1 MASKKILIQVDV
13 TTKSAE
19 VSVDK
24 VVKSLK
30 ELDGATTNVTKSLD
44 KNRAQSGLNNA
55 ILIELGRTA
64 SDASYGLQ
72 GMANNIGRLF
82 ELGQE
87 FARTGKQRGSLNSA
101 LRDLKNSIFGVGG
114 LLIGIQLL
122 IGFLPKIAKLFK
134 KNAEAVDEETQAIE
148 RQNKQIR
155 ENIRL
160 RTTNADKAQDFI
172 NLFTED
178 FQRIITNIDYDSSK
192 VEAKLFE
199 LGEKFTELGIER
211 AQLLQDENI
220 SQGDRVQIA
229 VKLIE
234 LFNKE
239 TEALKLRRKLE
250 GAAGEDKGV
259 AFMLKRDLTN
269 LRLEIFGLEDDID
282 RIAKKGV
289 EGVIPTD
296 GADDGIG
303 QFREKV
309 KTLAEMTRGEFD
321 DLYDYVF
328 NKGED
333 FRFYV
338 QKLNEG
344 YTIPQIR
351 SMITGLKTLAEGSM
365 NAFDEFSEEFL
376 EKQKDI
382 TAFEQIELKTREN
395 IQKVYVRSLG
405 EVGIALNSLGVF
417 SDDFKKAAIIA
428 DKAQKITEIILETK
442 SSNTKIRLLEAAA
455 LMAGDASAPI
465 RSKALRASNTISAGI
480 NIAAIVAQAASGI
493 AAINSKS
500 NVPTGIGGAGGES
513 PAVSVEAPDFNVVGA
528 GGASQLAAGLAA
540 ITGRPI
546 KAFVV
551 SKEISSA
558 QELDRNITNNAQI
571 D

>member
-1 MASKKILIQVDV
+1 MASKKILISVDV

-64 SDASYGLQ
+64 SDASYGFQ

-101 LRDLKNSIFGVGG
+101 LQDLKNSIFGVGG
-114 LLIGIQLL
+114 LLIGVQLL

-160 RTTNADKAQDFI
+160 RTQNADKAEDFI

-211 AQLLQDENI
+211 AQLLQDENL

-239 TEALKLRRKLE
+239 TEALKLRRRLE
-250 GAAGEDKGV
+250 ASAGEDKGV
-259 AFMLKRDLTN
+259 AFMLKTQLTD
-269 LRLEIFGLEDDID
+269 LRLEIFGLEEDID
-282 RIAKKGV
+282 RISKKEV
-289 EGVIPTD
+289 EIVPKD
-296 GADDGIG
+296 GEDDGIG
-303 QFREKV
+303 EFRARV
-309 KTLAEMTRGEFD
+309 KTLAEMSKDEFD
-321 DLYDYVF
+321 ALYEYILSR
-328 NKGED
+328 GED
-333 FRFYV
+333 FRFFV

-344 YTIPQIR
+344 WTIDQIR
-351 SMITGLKTLAEGSM
+351 TTLNLLKLAGEESM

-405 EVGIALNSLGVF
+405 EVGRALNDLGVF

-442 SSNTKIRLLEAAA
+442 SSNTKIKLLEAAA
-455 LMAGDASAPI
+455 LMAGDLSAPI

-500 NVPTGIGGAGGES
+500 NVPTGIGGGGGGG
-513 PAVSVEAPDFNVVGA
+513 AAISVEAPDFNVVGA
-528 GGASQLAAGLAA
+528 GGVSQLATGLAG
-540 ITGRPI
+540 ITGKPI
-546 KAFVV
+546 QAFVV

-558 QELDRNITNNAQI
+558 QELDRNITNNASLG
-571 D
+571 

>member
-480 NIAAIVAQAASGI
+480 NIAAIIAQAASGI

>member
-1 MASKKILIQVDV
+1 MASKKILISVDV

-64 SDASYGLQ
+64 SDASYGFQ

-101 LRDLKNSIFGVGG
+101 LQDLKNSIFGVGG
-114 LLIGIQLL
+114 LLIGVQLL

-160 RTTNADKAQDFI
+160 RTQNADKAEDFI

-211 AQLLQDENI
+211 AQLLQDENL

-250 GAAGEDKGV
+250 AAAGQDKGV

-282 RIAKKGV
+282 RISKKGV
-289 EGVIPTD
+289 EVIPSD
-296 GADDGIG
+296 GEDDGIG
-303 QFREKV
+303 QFRAKV
-309 KTLAEMTRGEFD
+309 KTLAEMSKNEFD
-321 DLYDYVF
+321 DLYNYLFDR
-328 NKGED
+328 GED
-333 FRFYV
+333 FRFFV

-344 YTIPQIR
+344 WTVEQIR
-351 SMITGLKTLAEGSM
+351 QTITVLKTLGEESM

-405 EVGIALNSLGVF
+405 EVGRALNDLGVF

-442 SSNTKIRLLEAAA
+442 SSNTKIKLLEAAA
-455 LMAGDASAPI
+455 LMAGDLSAPI

-500 NVPTGIGGAGGES
+500 NVPTGIGGGGGGG
-513 PAVSVEAPDFNVVGA
+513 AAISVEAPDFNVVGA
-528 GGASQLAAGLAA
+528 GGVSQLATGLAG
-540 ITGRPI
+540 ITGKPI
-546 KAFVV
+546 QAFVV

-558 QELDRNITNNAQI
+558 QELDRNITNNASLG
-571 D
+571 